1 MKAGK
6 TNGWMTASRAKA
18 MLNTAL
24 KKYLPLEEDEPRDKE
39 V

>member
-1 MKAGK
+1 MKTSK
-6 TNGWMTASRAKA
+6 VNGWMTASRAKA

-24 KKYLPLEEDEPRDKE
+24 KKYLPLEGDEPRDKE